1 MLKYHYVLD
10 LILDSLWIILIAY
23 CKFCAFGII
32 LFYITYF
39 FWFYLRINKPNIH
52 NNVIGISTLQNG
64 L

>member
-1 MLKYHYVLD
+1 MLKYYYVLD

-23 CKFCAFGII
+23 CKFFAFGII
-32 LFYITYF
+32 LFYITYL